1 MKYVKYIFA
10 VGALLLLGSAALAD
24 DPLRFTDWG
33 PPENLGPV
41 INSPYLD
48 SCVSISKNGLSLYFS
63 SNRHTGN
70 PGSTDRDL
78 YVSQRAGKDEPWGEP
93 YRLWMLNTSAWDSCP
108 ALSLDEH
115 RLYFTSA
122 RRDSSCGNT
131 DTRDIWVS
139 HRHDRRDDLGWESPV
154 NLGCAPDGVNSAGD
168 DLFPTFFED
177 ETGRVLMYSG
187 STRAGTAGPMDLY
200 ESEQNGD
207 GSFGPATPIAELNS
221 PAMEHSVTVRR
232 DGLEVIFGSTRNTGQ
247 LRFWTATRAS
257 TSDPWS
263 PPVPVTSLPAG
274 GSGRYALSFD
284 GRELYFAA
292 PNPGTGLDIWVARR
306 EKLR

>member
-1 MKYVKYIFA
+1 MKFLKYILA
-10 VGALLLLGSAALAD
+10 VGALLLLGSLALAD
-24 DPLRFTDWG
+24 DPPQFSDWG
-33 PPENLGPV
+33 PAENLGEP

-63 SNRHTGN
+63 SNRHTAN
-70 PGSTDRDL
+70 PASMDRDL
-78 YVSQRAGKDEPWGEP
+78 YVSKRASVNDPWGEP
-93 YRLWMLNTSAWDSCP
+93 EPLTMLNTTVWDSCP

-115 RLYFTSA
+115 WLYFTSA
-122 RRDSSCGNT
+122 RPGGCGQRDL
-131 DTRDIWVS
+131 WVS
-139 HRHDRRDDLGWESPV
+139 HRRDRSDGLGWEAPV
-154 NLGCAPDGVNSAGD
+154 NLGCEINSFVNSTGD

-177 ETGRVLMYSG
+177 ETGRVLMYFG
-187 STRAGTAGPMDLY
+187 STRTGTSGPMDLY
-200 ESEQNGD
+200 QSEMNGD
-207 GSFGPATPIAELNS
+207 GTFGPATPLVELNS

-232 DGLEVIFGSTRNTGQ
+232 DGLEVIFGSTRGAGV

-263 PPVPVTSLPAG
+263 QPVLVESLPVG

-292 PNPGTGLDIWVARR
+292 TNPGAGIDIWVARR
-306 EKLR
+306 ERLR